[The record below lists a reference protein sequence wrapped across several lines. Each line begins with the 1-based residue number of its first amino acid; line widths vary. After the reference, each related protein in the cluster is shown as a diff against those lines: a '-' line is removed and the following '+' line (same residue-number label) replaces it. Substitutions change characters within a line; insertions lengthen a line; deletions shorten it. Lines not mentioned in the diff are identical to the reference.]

1 MKKTVA
7 LILSVMMVFGA
18 MGGVVVSAASPSV
31 VSVSNIGDVL
41 SIADNPGATYNLIN
55 DIDMSGFGM
64 SIPSFSGT
72 FNGNGYQI
80 KTSSA
85 PLFGVIESGAV
96 VQDLYVMS
104 KSTVTGEEDLGI
116 IAGTAKGTIRRCAA
130 VGAVEGSSAVGT
142 LVGLVSGGTLSDC
155 YSIGSAKATQSKV
168 GGLAGSAE
176 NAVIERCYTTA
187 NVSGTSVEA
196 GSLVGSNTN
205 STITN
210 CYASSKRSG
219 QLLGVGSGSDPVTN
233 LDESGMVSAQSFKGF
248 NFGSTWM
255 IIEGETSPRLISI
268 NGMGTSASPYRIH
281 DAEYNDYDD
290 LKDLIG
296 AGLGSGGKDAHYKLE
311 SDITG
316 RSYGIGDN
324 ENRFNGVFDGNNHVF
339 YNIGGAYSGL
349 FKAIGESGIV
359 KNLVVSEFNA
369 QYKDI
374 FGVIANVNYGT
385 VENCH
390 VYNASISGVKDLGGI
405 VGENIN
411 GTVRRCSFSGT
422 VTGSATGIGGIV
434 GYNSYGT
441 ISECSVKDGYISAG
455 SHSIGGIVG
464 DNTSGIVENSMNY
477 NLKVDGRGGEAGG
490 IAGRVY
496 NGTLR
501 NCYANQETTIY
512 GENVNGGIAG
522 VIIENGQIENCYY
535 NSEKT
540 AVGVGSTQDKSGAL
554 TNVTAKNTGSF
565 AGFDFANTWTTD
577 EDGDLALVNLKGAG
591 TAQNPYIIRYGREWT
606 AAGDGIGADGARDYY
621 KINNNLYTM
630 GENSEF
636 MGSLNGGGHVVTIKL
651 PMVYSL
657 KTGGYIGNVVFLTNA
672 DDWAIRD
679 AEGATIDHCSFI
691 GKSSVGMVRTAS
703 NTKISNCGVT
713 VDTDPSYSGYNEIS
727 GGLVGQASN
736 GTAIDKCYVR
746 GAAVSAGSYGG
757 GLVGNNSGSSITN
770 CYVYDTTVTSNNAAG
785 GFAGRNDN
793 GGTITNCYTNATVNG
808 AVASGA
814 FVGMNYAKITN
825 IYADDSTLKTIAAQ
839 NEGTISGES
848 LASQGAAMPR
858 EYIRAAGTGITVNDT
873 TVYTPTATTAPAVG
887 GLTDISGHWAEQTIR
902 NLVSKGVVNGYEDNT
917 YRPEDSVTKGEYIKL
932 LMSVTSSGEST
943 NFTQY
948 RDVNA
953 SWAKGYV
960 SRAIELGLCDNINSA
975 ETEFGVDEPITRAQA
990 AALMG
995 RLLKPEISDAA
1006 LSFADTAS
1014 IPDWAQEPVLATV
1027 QLGLIAGNDD
1037 GTFRPMNNL
1046 TRAEA
1051 ATIIERILNL
1061 E

>member
-18 MGGVVVSAASPSV
+18 MGGVAVSAASPSV

-104 KSTVTGEEDLGI
+104 KSTVTGEGNLGI

-130 VGAVEGSSAVGT
+130 VGNVEGLSAVGV
-142 LVGLVSGGTLSDC
+142 LAGLVSGGTVSDC
-155 YSIGSAKATQSKV
+155 YSIGSAKATGSKV
-168 GGLAGSAE
+168 GGLVGSAE

-187 NVSGTSVEA
+187 KVSGTSVEA
-196 GSLVGSNTN
+196 GGLVGSSTN
-205 STITN
+205 SAITN
-210 CYASSKRSG
+210 CYASFERSG
-219 QLLGVGSGSDPVTN
+219 QLLGVGVGSDPVTN
-233 LDESGMVSAQSFKGF
+233 LTESEIKSAQSFDGF
-248 NFGSTWM
+248 DFSGTWM
-255 IIEGETSPRLISI
+255 IIEGDTSPRLISI

-281 DAEYNDYDD
+281 DAKYTDYDD
-290 LKDLIG
+290 MTDLIE
-296 AGLGSGGKDAHYKLE
+296 AGFGSGGRDVHYRLE
-311 SDITG
+311 SDIIG
-316 RSYGIGDN
+316 RYYSVGDN
-324 ENRFNGVFDGNNHVF
+324 EARFNGVFDGNNHVF
-339 YNIGGAYSGL
+339 HENGDTKSGL

-359 KNLVVSEFNA
+359 KNLIIESWNAFNV
-369 QYKDI
+369 DV
-374 FGVIANVNYGT
+374 FGFIANVNYGT

-390 VYNASISGVKDLGGI
+390 VYIASISGGKDLGGI

-422 VTGSATGIGGIV
+422 INSSETGIGGIV

-441 ISECSVKDGYISAG
+441 ISECSVKDGYISAH
-455 SHSIGGIVG
+455 SHSMGGIVG

-477 NLKVDGRGGEAGG
+477 NLKVDGKGGEAGG

-540 AVGVGSTQDKSGAL
+540 AVGVGSTEDISGAL
-554 TNVTAKNTGSF
+554 TSFTAKNTGSF

-577 EDGDLALVNLKGAG
+577 EDGELALVNLKGEG
-591 TAQNPYIIRYGREWT
+591 TAQNPYIIRNCRDWN
-606 AAGDGIGADGARDYY
+606 AAGDGIGADGERDYY
-621 KINNNLYTM
+621 KINNNLYSSVIK
-630 GENSEF
+630 SEF
-636 MGSLNGGGHVVTIKL
+636 MGSLNGGGHVVTINL
-651 PMVYSL
+651 PMLYSL
-657 KTGGYIGNVVFLTNA
+657 KAGGYIGNVVFLNND
-672 DDWAIRD
+672 DDWTICD
-679 AEGATIDHCSFI
+679 AEGATIDNCSFI
-691 GKSSVGMVRTAS
+691 GTNSIGVLSTAS

-713 VDTDPSYSGYNEIS
+713 VDTDSSYSGSNEIS
-727 GGLVGQASN
+727 GGLVGQALN
-736 GTAIDKCYVR
+736 GTAIDRCYVR
-746 GAAVSAGSYGG
+746 GAIVNAYSHGG
-757 GLVGNNSGSSITN
+757 GLVGINSGSSITN
-770 CYVYDTTVTSNNAAG
+770 CYVYDTTVSSNNAAG

-793 GGTITNCYTNATVNG
+793 GGTITNCYTNAIAKGENG
-808 AVASGA
+808 SGA

-825 IYADDSTLKTIAAQ
+825 IFADDSTLTAIAAQ
-839 NEGTISGES
+839 NDGTISGES

-858 EYIRAAGTGITVNDT
+858 EYIQAAGTGITVSDT

-887 GLTDISGHWAEQTIR
+887 GLTDISGHWAEQTIK

-932 LMSVTSSGEST
+932 LMSVTSRVEST

-995 RLLKPEISDAA
+995 RLLKPELSSTA

-1014 IPDWAQEPVLATV
+1014 IPDWAQEPVLVAV

-1061 E
+1061 